1 MILFRRSSYSVSKVG
16 IPTAVASV
24 PTVHS
29 SKTGIRL
36 FILLVATFIAAAGFA
51 QKPIAAKKILQRC
64 GTMEAIA
71 KDMEN
76 DPALRERMRQG
87 QLDYQRSITGK
98 PNTALGNIINSPAN
112 LPGPVTIPIVIHIVL
127 PNPWSISD
135 EAVEFFIKRLN
146 EDFAGI
152 NADSANGIAFFPV
165 RGHSLLRF
173 TLAKRDIA
181 GKFTTGIVRV
191 VGITEIGLNNPQP
204 IKNSATATGGSTGWD
219 VSKYYN
225 LYVGDG
231 GAAGLLGIAPAIG
244 PGGAAGSNNADGVCV
259 DYRSFANL
267 CFSYPEFNLG
277 RTAVHE
283 IGHNF
288 GLFHPFDNGCATNDF
303 SQLTSAG
310 CSLPPELLAPAD
322 DIPNQSNPTSGCPS
336 PGAANGCTA
345 GIARMFQNFMDYT
358 DDACYSMFSK
368 GSVKRLEWVLEN
380 CRSGYLTTL
389 GGQYPDNMPAL
400 DAAINSVVSPGGL
413 DFNTANCTSITYP
426 ALSCPGEFIPR
437 LRITNAGSN
446 ILTSIT
452 LTSTINGLSPV
463 TNTVNVTIA
472 TGKSA
477 IVALAPQM
485 AVSGAN
491 LLKIVLSAPNNGADA
506 NAANNEITTSFTVA
520 PLLPLPYTESFQ
532 SATFPPAN
540 GSSII
545 NPDAPETTWVRTTLA
560 GRPGNASMRINCF
573 NYAADAN
580 GKLGQ
585 RDIYRL
591 PSINTL
597 PFDSLALSFNVAY
610 RQYPDTK
617 DSLNIIYSTDCGL
630 SWKPVGYSKGGASLS
645 TVTGTITTSFVP
657 ANATQWRTERVV
669 LKDFC
674 ASNLKNVVLGFESV
688 NDYGNNIYIDSI
700 NVVGFTAK
708 AKNAAVISIAQPLSA
723 ICTTGFTPTATIVNL
738 GLDTITTIKV
748 SYKIDDGAEITTNWT
763 GKLTKCDNVT
773 ISLPAATTTVGTHV
787 ISVYTSLPNG
797 AADQFVQNDTL
808 KKAFSVF
815 STTPSPTPIYEGF
828 EDAQFPRSNWGIYN
842 VNGGTTWES
851 TSESA
856 KSGTKSLVIRN
867 SNSSN
872 SNGALDYFITPIV
885 ANSSSFDSL
894 FVDFD
899 LAYRSGVQ
907 YPGSTVFPLDT
918 LEILATSDCGAT
930 FTSVW
935 KKFGFELQTVNDPN
949 YTFTDVYIPRQKEE
963 WKANRV
969 YLTPYVGSSS
979 FQLYF
984 ASKGNKQNSIWL
996 DNINI
1001 TSQKLPQRLKDQ
1013 GYLIYPNPFNNT
1025 FLIHHS
1031 AAEPPV
1037 DLQSVQVFN
1046 AAGQMVWEKRYNGNA
1061 ARQIIVDCKALSG
1074 GLYIL
1079 KMIYTN
1085 KTIVE
1090 RIVKR

>member
-1 MILFRRSSYSVSKVG
+1 MILFRHYSFLQLY
-16 IPTAVASV
+16 
-24 PTVHS
+24 
-29 SKTGIRL
+29 KTGKQL
-36 FILLVATFIAAAGFA
+36 FIGVIALVIGTVSFA
-51 QKPIAAKKILQRC
+51 QKPTASKKILQRC

-71 KDMEN
+71 KDMET
-76 DPALRERMRQG
+76 DPALRERIRQG
-87 QLDYQRSITGK
+87 QLDYERSITSK
-98 PNTALGNIINSPAN
+98 PTGGITNTPTN
-112 LPGPVTIPIVIHIVL
+112 LPGPVIIPMVVHIVL

-135 EAVEFFIKRLN
+135 EAVEFFINRLN

-173 TLAKRDIA
+173 TLAKRDLA
-181 GKFTTGIVRV
+181 GNFTTGIIRK
-191 VGITEIGLNNPQP
+191 VGTTEIGLSNPQL
-204 IKNSATATGGSTGWD
+204 IKSSATSTGGSTGWD
-219 VSKYYN
+219 VTRYYN
-225 LYVGDG
+225 MYVGDG

-259 DYRSFANL
+259 DYRAFSNL
-267 CFSYPEFNLG
+267 CFSYPEYKLG
-277 RTAVHE
+277 RTTAHE

-303 SQLTSAG
+303 RQLTSAG

-322 DIPNQSNPTSGCPS
+322 DIPNQNNPTSGCPS
-336 PGAANGCTA
+336 PGAASGCTA
-345 GIARMFQNFMDYT
+345 GIARMFQNYMDYT

-389 GGQYPDNMPAL
+389 GGQYPDNIPAL
-400 DAAINSVVSPGGL
+400 DAAINSIVSPGGL
-413 DFNTANCTSITYP
+413 DFNSATCTSVSYP
-426 ALSCPGEFIPR
+426 ALSCPGEFLPR
-437 LRITNAGSN
+437 LRITNAGTN
-446 ILTSIT
+446 TLTSVAV
-452 LTSTINGLSPV
+452 TSTINGLNPV
-463 TNTVNVTIA
+463 TSIVIVNIA

-477 IVALAPQM
+477 IVTLAPQI

-491 LLKIVLSAPNNGADA
+491 ILKITIANPNNGTDG
-506 NAANNEITTSFTVA
+506 NATNNEIISNFTVA

-540 GSSII
+540 GSAII
-545 NPDAPETTWVRTTLA
+545 NPDAPEITWARTTLA

-573 NYAADAN
+573 DYEADAAGN
-580 GKLGQ
+580 LGQ

-591 PSINTL
+591 PSLSTQQ
-597 PFDSLALSFNVAY
+597 FDSIALTFNVAY
-610 RQYPDTK
+610 RQYTGVS
-617 DSLNIIYSTDCGL
+617 DSLNILYSTDCGL
-630 SWKPVGYSKGGASLS
+630 SWKPTGYSKGGAGLS

-657 ANATQWRTERVV
+657 ANASQWRTERVL

-674 ASNLKNVVLGFESV
+674 ADNIKNLVIGFESV

-700 NVVGFTAK
+700 NVVGFDAK
-708 AKNAAVISIAQPLSA
+708 AKNAAVVSISQPLPV
-723 ICTTGFTPTATIVNL
+723 ICTTVFTPTATIINL
-738 GLDTITTIKV
+738 GLDTLIALKV
-748 SYKIDDGAEITTNWT
+748 SYKIDDGVEIVTNWI
-763 GKLTKCDNVT
+763 GKLGKCENT
-773 ISLPAATTTVGTHV
+773 IISLPSATTTVGNHI
-787 ISVYTSLPNG
+787 ISIFTSLPNG
-797 AADQFVQNDTL
+797 VADQFVQNDTL
-808 KKAFSVF
+808 RKAFAVF
-815 STTPSPTPIYEGF
+815 STTPSPMPITEGF
-828 EDAQFPRSNWGIYN
+828 EDALFPRNNWGIYN
-842 VNGGTTWES
+842 VNGGSTWES
-851 TSESA
+851 TTASS
-856 KSGTKSLVIRN
+856 KSGTKSMVIQN
-867 SNSSN
+867 SNPVN
-872 SNGALDYFITPIV
+872 SNGAIDYFITPII
-885 ANSSSFDSL
+885 ANNTSFDSI

-899 LAYRSGVQ
+899 IAYRPGVH
-907 YPGSTVFPLDT
+907 YPGATVFPLDT
-918 LEILATSDCGAT
+918 MEILATSDCGAT

-949 YTFTDVYIPRQKEE
+949 YTFTDVFVPRRQAE
-963 WKANRV
+963 WKSNRI
-969 YLTPYVGSSS
+969 YLSPFVGSNN

-1001 TSQKLPQRLKDQ
+1001 TSQKLPERLKLQ

-1031 AAEPPV
+1031 AVEPPV

-1046 AAGQMVWEKRYNGNA
+1046 AAGQLVWDRRYNGNA
-1061 ARQIIVDCKALSG
+1061 DRQITVDLKTLSG